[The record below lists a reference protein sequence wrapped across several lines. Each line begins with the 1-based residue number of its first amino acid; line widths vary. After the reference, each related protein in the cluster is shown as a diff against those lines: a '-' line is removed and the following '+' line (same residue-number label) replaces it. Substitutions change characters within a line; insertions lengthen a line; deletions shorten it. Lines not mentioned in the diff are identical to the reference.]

1 MIIMLKIFLAAAGLL
16 AATASMVSAA
26 PANVGQVPDGLSNGV
41 VQVHGSHRSC
51 QRGPAGWHRHNRYGE
66 RRLCRE
72 WRGGGRRPDYCIKVG
87 PLWLCDY

>member
-1 MIIMLKIFLAAAGLL
+1 MIITLKILAAAGLL

-72 WRGGGRRPDYCIKVG
+72 WHGGGRRPDYCIKVG